1 MFWRKRKSRKPI
13 PAPVTAL
20 QPSAVTS
27 LEPDWGHDDQGRK
40 GFQLLRQKWGE
51 VPLTSQHR
59 VLSQDL
65 AQMANE
71 ELHSLWSQCWEEQ
84 TTGHNFVVRG
94 WYYTLYRDQWQ
105 GKRIIDIGS
114 GLGYDAITFAGAGA
128 AEVMCVD
135 LAPSNLEV
143 IRRIATGRGLS
154 NVRTLHLEDFGS
166 LVQLDAN
173 YDVIWACGSLINSPF
188 AFTRAECQALL
199 QHLKPGGRWV
209 ELAYPRTRW
218 EREGCMSFERWGEKT
233 DGGAPW
239 MEWKDLDK
247 LLRMLAPRRFEIVL
261 TLEFYNSNFNWF
273 DLLSID

>member
-1 MFWRKRKSRKPI
+1 MFWRKSHKST

-20 QPSAVTS
+20 QPPALTS

-40 GFQLLRQKWGE
+40 GFQLLRQKWSE

-65 AQMANE
+65 AQIADE
-71 ELHSLWSQCWEEQ
+71 ELHGLWSQCWEEQ
-84 TTGHNFVVRG
+84 ATGRNFDVRG
-94 WYYTLYRDQWQ
+94 WYYTLYRDQWR

-135 LAPSNLEV
+135 LALTNLEV
-143 IRRIATGRGLS
+143 IRRIATVRGLH
-154 NVRTLHLEDFGS
+154 NVRTLHMEDFGS
-166 LVQLDAN
+166 LLQLDAY
-173 YDVIWACGSLINSPF
+173 YDVVWACGSLINSPF
-188 AFTRAECQALL
+188 AFTRAECQELL
-199 QHLKPGGRWV
+199 QHLKPEGRWV

-218 EREGCMSFERWGEKT
+218 QREGRMPFDRWGEKT

-247 LLRMLAPRRFEIVL
+247 LL
-261 TLEFYNSNFNWF
+261 
-273 DLLSID
+273 